1 MGRQMDAAWVEGYF
15 DAELSRIDM
24 PMRDEER
31 DDEGKKARRRAFLVQ
46 HLEQHRYISIEEIA
60 SRFSVTTQT
69 ARRDVVALELEGKV
83 RRLHGGAVASTPI
96 DPTVYR
102 QRRIANAE
110 AKDAIGAAIARLVP
124 DNASIFLDTG
134 TTCEAVARALI
145 DHKALRVVTYSL
157 RVASTLS
164 DCTDFT
170 IAVPGGF
177 VRQVDGGVFS
187 QTSAEFIQAFKFD
200 FVVISVSGI
209 DEDGDIGDDDY
220 AEVAAVR
227 AAMMQAGRVILAIDS
242 SKFGRRGLVRL
253 GSLRDIDLLVTEAA
267 PVGDLAGV
275 AEKSGVKLHLARLEA
290 S

>member
-1 MGRQMDAAWVEGYF
+1 MQ
-15 DAELSRIDM
+15 I
-24 PMRDEER
+24 RDEER
-31 DDEGKKARRRAFLVQ
+31 DDKGKKARRRAFLVEF
-46 HLEQHRYISIEEIA
+46 LEQNRHISIEEIA

-69 ARRDVVALELEGKV
+69 ARRDIVALELEGKV

-102 QRRIANAE
+102 QRRIANAQ
-110 AKDAIGAAIARLVP
+110 AKEAIGSAVARIVP
-124 DNASIFLDTG
+124 DNASVFIDTG

-145 DHKALRVVTYSL
+145 DHKGLRVVTYSL
-157 RVASTLS
+157 RVATILS
-164 DCTDFT
+164 ERTDFT
-170 IAVPGGF
+170 VAVPGGF

-187 QTSAEFIQAFKFD
+187 QNSAEFIQAFKFD

-227 AAMMQAGRVILAIDS
+227 AAMQQAGSVILAIDS

-253 GSLRDIDLLVTEAA
+253 GSLRDVEILVTDTAPTGGLAA
-267 PVGDLAGV
+267 VTA
-275 AEKSGVKLHLARLEA
+275 KSGVTLHLVELGLL
-290 S
+290 SG

>member
-1 MGRQMDAAWVEGYF
+1 MQIRH
-15 DAELSRIDM
+15 
-24 PMRDEER
+24 EER
-31 DDEGKKARRRAFLVQ
+31 DDEGKKARRRAFLVKY
-46 HLEQHRYISIEEIA
+46 LEQNRHISIEEIA

-69 ARRDVVALELEGKV
+69 ARRDIVALELEGKV

-102 QRRIANAE
+102 QRRIANAP
-110 AKDAIGAAIARLVP
+110 AKDAIGSAVARIVP
-124 DNASIFLDTG
+124 DNASVFIDTG

-145 DHKALRVVTYSL
+145 GHKGLRVVTYSL
-157 RVASTLS
+157 RVATTLS
-164 DCTDFT
+164 ERTDFT
-170 IAVPGGF
+170 VAVPGGF

-187 QTSAEFIQAFKFD
+187 QNSAEFIQAFKFD

-227 AAMMQAGRVILAIDS
+227 AAMQQAGSVILALDS

-253 GSLRDIDLLVTEAA
+253 GSLRDVDILVTDAA
-267 PVGDLAGV
+267 PTGSLAAV
-275 AEKSGVKLHLARLEA
+275 TAKSGVTLHLVELGLA
-290 S
+290 